1 MHNKTHTQHNIRQ
14 SLRSQN
20 VWQYAPIKKKP
31 EKNFN
36 ASRNVE
42 YTPYQIPH
50 AARHTQQCPQN
61 ASSPPVNYELG
72 ANHSLKWFSAY
83 FLKEQYHFVRKRKPI
98 LHCRAPLYSKA
109 RQQQVKFQL
118 TDTVP
123 DRRSMIHVS
132 SSPKETTG
140 PSYRPSKHT
149 VPTTAELYS
158 DRMRLGQVEA
168 VPCCKMRPQSQCS
181 VSDCLYVQQ
190 KLVE

>member
-1 MHNKTHTQHNIRQ
+1 MCGNTPQSKRNQKKTSMHPETWNTHHTKSLTRHATPNNAHKMHPAASKCHHQQNKGT
-14 SLRSQN
+14 
-20 VWQYAPIKKKP
+20 
-31 EKNFN
+31 
-36 ASRNVE
+36 
-42 YTPYQIPH
+42 
-50 AARHTQQCPQN
+50 
-61 ASSPPVNYELG
+61 SPPVNYELW